1 MKKILQEVI
10 GKAYSRWQQGIVAG
24 DIPTTNERTL
34 QVYLAYYL
42 LQQGKPLEENGKYK
56 FRVLLEENM
65 GEIHTCKTDGIGRCD
80 IVVVLSST
88 GKPVRAAIEMKRPET
103 KANAKNAATTDAR
116 FAVLADI
123 ENLEQYDTDLKYEI
137 AYTDYHIYPH
147 SREDVKYNISSGKK
161 TEKSYP
167 YKKND
172 KVDVLKLKGSYTF
185 GWDDLPHD
193 NLEHYF
199 LKLKVK

>member
-10 GKAYSRWQQGIVAG
+10 DKAYSRWQQGIVVG

-80 IVVVLSST
+80 IVVVLSGT
-88 GKPVRAAIEMKRPET
+88 GKLVRAAIEMKRPET

-116 FAVLADI
+116 FAVVADI
-123 ENLEQYDTDLKYEI
+123 ENLEQYDADLKYEI

-199 LKLKVK
+199 LKLTVK